1 MPFGTGKYRYE
12 LVDGWAKYPQGDKM
26 LDAVDI
32 AIDAQDR
39 VYVLTRGNHPVMIF
53 DRDGNL
59 LSTWGEGLF
68 RHAHGICFDR
78 DGSVFCTDDENH
90 TVRKF
95 TPEGKLLLTLGTE
108 DKPSDTGYVRTFDLY
123 ASIATITRGGGP
135 FNRPT
140 GVAIASTGEIL
151 VSDGYGN
158 ARVHRFSPD
167 GEWLHSWG
175 GPGADIGQ
183 FHLPHNIWIDGQ
195 DRVWVPDREN
205 SRIQIFDTSGKFLS
219 QWNQLI
225 RPTDLCMDAE
235 DRVYICDLAER
246 VNVYTIE
253 GELLSQWSAEGLNRE
268 QALFIAPHA
277 VAVDSRGDLYVGEV
291 AWTGFGIDRGP
302 RAIQKFARIS

>member
-53 DRDGNL
+53 DREGNL

-123 ASIATITRGGGP
+123 ASISTITRGGGP

-183 FHLPHNIWIDGQ
+183 FRLPHNIWIDKQ

-205 SRIQIFDTSGKFLS
+205 SRIQIFDTGGKFLS